1 MESIWARGMLVAA
14 AILVIRIQ
22 LLAFT
27 GANVIGV
34 NYGLNGDNL
43 PPPEQVIDLYGR
55 CQINFVRLFEPRHEV
70 LEALRGRPQLVS
82 LGTKNEEIQS
92 IASSQQASDEWVK
105 THVVPF
111 VDNVNIGYITVGNE
125 VIPGT
130 NAQYV
135 GQAINNI
142 LNSLNNYGIT
152 KQIKVTTVLAG
163 TSLASSYPPS
173 AGAFTNEAA
182 AVLKDIA
189 QNLWHRG
196 FPIMINVYPYFA
208 YASDPSHISLDYALF
223 QSKDPVVRDGPY
235 LYYNLFDAMVD
246 AYYSALE
253 KIDVPNVTL
262 AISESGWPSAG
273 NEPYTSIENAQ
284 KYNKNLMD
292 HVLGAKGTPRRPGQ
306 TFDTF
311 LFEMFNENQK
321 PAGVEQ
327 NFGFFY
333 PNMQPIYP
341 FWPC

>member
-1 MESIWARGMLVAA
+1 MTDSLYMKANKSCDTNA
-14 AILVIRIQ
+14 
-22 LLAFT
+22 

-246 AYYSALE
+246 AFHSALE

-292 HVLGAKGTPRRPGQ
+292 HVLGGKGTPRRPGQ